1 MKPGPSSERA
11 VILAA
16 SERDA
21 VKTAHLIKEAGYYA
35 NICGDLAEL
44 EHQVASGAGLAI
56 IADEAI
62 RTADLA
68 GLTRW
73 LNEQPSWSDFPIV
86 LMSEKGGPERNPEA
100 ARLGRALGNV
110 TFIERPF
117 HPTTLVSLV
126 AAAVRGR
133 RRQYQTRQILEDLTE
148 SEYLLQTALDAGHL
162 GALELHLPDFE
173 LEASPTCKTFFG
185 RKPRDPFTYQDLL
198 DAVHPDDRA
207 RRSEIVEQ
215 TLRTGADYRIEYRNI
230 WPDGT
235 QHWVDVRARAVRRPD
250 GSIRSLVGVCSDI
263 TARKTAEI
271 EREAL
276 LAQLAAERTALA
288 ELTAT
293 LEQRVEQRTAD
304 LMKEVAARERAQEQL
319 RHAQKMEAIGQLTG
333 GVAHDFNNL
342 LMAVMGNLDLLRKRM
357 PEDPRLRRLVDGA
370 LQGAERGASL
380 TQRLL
385 AFARQQD
392 LRAVPV
398 DLGALVRD
406 MSELLERSLGPR
418 ITLRLDIPDGL
429 PPACVDTNQLEL
441 AVLNLAI
448 NARDAMPDGG
458 VIEIRLAAWQVKNDQ
473 ARNDQVGSDQAKG
486 EPTLQPGNYLKLSVV
501 DSGSG
506 MSPDVLKRAIEPFFS
521 SKPVGKGTGLG
532 LSMVHG
538 LAVQLGGTLQ
548 LSSAVGKGTTAVL
561 VLPVA
566 TTAPAVE
573 SPAPAAQKV
582 KRSAV
587 ILLVDDDPLIAMS
600 TMEMLE
606 DLGHRVIGANSGPH
620 ALDILRSDQQID
632 LMMTDHVMPGMT
644 GLELAAA
651 SRELR
656 PHLVVLLATG
666 YAELPDGTQVDLPRL
681 AKPYHQD
688 QLRERLD
695 QLLGQGG
702 GQLAA
707 ATGTDS
713 LAAPST
719 LSPSP

>member
-1 MKPGPSSERA
+1 MKPGVSSERA
-11 VILAA
+11 IILAPTG
-16 SERDA
+16 RDA
-21 VKTAHLIKEAGYYA
+21 SVAAALIREAGYYA
-35 NICGDLAEL
+35 NLCTDLAGLMHEI
-44 EHQVASGAGLAI
+44 EGGAGLAV

-62 RTADLA
+62 KTADLRR
-68 GLTRW
+68 LVNW
-73 LNEQPSWSDFPIV
+73 LNDQPSWSDFPIV
-86 LMSEKGGPERNPEA
+86 LLTRQGGGPERNPDA
-100 ARLGRALGNV
+100 MRLGQILGNV

-117 HPTTLVSLV
+117 HPTTLVSIV
-126 AAAVRGR
+126 GSAVRAR
-133 RRQYQTRQILEDLTE
+133 RRQYQTRSILEDLTE
-148 SEYLLQTALDAGHL
+148 SESLLQTAMDAGHL
-162 GALELHLPDFE
+162 GALELHLPHFE
-173 LEASPTCKTFFG
+173 LEASSTCKSYFG
-185 RKPRDPFTYQDLL
+185 RRGGEQFTYEDLL
-198 DAVHPDDRA
+198 EAVHPDDRA
-207 RRSEIVEQ
+207 RRLAIVQE
-215 TLRTGADYRIEYRNI
+215 TIDTGRDYRIEYRVI
-230 WPDGT
+230 WPDGSH
-235 QHWVDVRARAVRRPD
+235 HWVDVRARAVRRPD
-250 GSIRSLVGVCSDI
+250 GGIKSLVGVCSDI

-271 EREAL
+271 ERETL
-276 LAQLAAERTALA
+276 LAQLAVERTALA
-288 ELTAT
+288 ELSAT

-304 LMKEVAARERAQEQL
+304 LMQEVTARERVQDQL
-319 RHAQKMEAIGQLTG
+319 RQSQKMEAIGQLTG

-418 ITLRLDIPDGL
+418 ITLRFDIPDGL
-429 PPACVDTNQLEL
+429 PAACVDTNQLEL

-458 VIEIRLAAWQVKNDQ
+458 VIEIRLAAWQAKNDQ
-473 ARNDQVGSDQAKG
+473 AKNDQTKSDPA
-486 EPTLQPGNYLKLSVV
+486 LRPGNYLKLSVV
-501 DSGSG
+501 DSGTG

-538 LAVQLGGTLQ
+538 LAVQLGGALQ

-566 TTAPAVE
+566 TALPAVE
-573 SPAPAAQKV
+573 SPAPAAEKV

-606 DLGHRVIGANSGPH
+606 DLGHRVIGASSGQH
-620 ALDILRSDQQID
+620 ALDILRSDQEID

-644 GLELAAA
+644 GIELVAA
-651 SRELR
+651 SRKVR
-656 PHLVVLLATG
+656 PDLPVLLATG
-666 YAELPDGTQVDLPRL
+666 YAELPDGIQVDLPRL

-695 QLLGQGG
+695 QLLGQGTR
-702 GQLAA
+702 QHTAA
-707 ATGTDS
+707 ASADS
-713 LAAPST
+713 LATPST

>member
-35 NICGDLAEL
+35 NICADLAEL
-44 EHQVASGAGLAI
+44 ERQVASGAGLAI

-73 LNEQPSWSDFPIV
+73 LNAQPSWSDFPIV
-86 LMSEKGGPERNPEA
+86 LMSEAGPPERNPEA

-110 TFIERPF
+110 TFVERPF

-126 AAAVRGR
+126 AASVRGR

-148 SEYLLQTALDAGHL
+148 SEGLLQTALDAGHL
-162 GALELHLPDFE
+162 GALELHLPDFV

-185 RKPRDPFTYQDLL
+185 RNPRDPFTYQELL

-207 RRSEIVEQ
+207 RRNEIVEQ

-230 WPDGT
+230 WPDGS

-406 MSELLERSLGPR
+406 MSNLLERSLGPR
-418 ITLRLDIPDGL
+418 IVLRLDIPEGL

-458 VIEIRLAAWQVKNDQ
+458 VIEIRLAA
-473 ARNDQVGSDQAKG
+473 SQAKG
-486 EPTLQPGNYLKLSVV
+486 DAVLQPGKYLKLSVV
-501 DSGSG
+501 DSGTG

-538 LAVQLGGTLQ
+538 LAVQLGGALQ
-548 LSSAVGKGTTAVL
+548 LSSAVGKGTTAAL

-566 TTAPAVE
+566 TTAPAIA
-573 SPAPAAQKV
+573 SAAPVPQQV

-587 ILLVDDDPLIAMS
+587 ILLVDDDSLIAMS

-606 DLGHRVIGANSGPH
+606 DLGHRVIGVHSGPQ
-620 ALDILRSDQQID
+620 ALDILRSDQEID

-644 GLELAAA
+644 GIELAAA
-651 SRELR
+651 ARKLR
-656 PHLVVLLATG
+656 PQLLVLLATG
-666 YAELPDGTQVDLPRL
+666 YAELPDGIQLDLPRL

-695 QLLGQGG
+695 QLLGQGAR
-702 GQLAA
+702 QHAA
-707 ATGTDS
+707 AAGDSS
-713 LAAPST
+713 LAPPST

>member
-21 VKTAHLIKEAGYYA
+21 VRTAHLIKEAGYYA

-44 EHQVASGAGLAI
+44 ERQVASGAGLAI

-68 GLTRW
+68 GLTSW

-117 HPTTLVSLV
+117 PPATLVSLV
-126 AAAVRGR
+126 AASVRGR

-148 SEYLLQTALDAGHL
+148 SEDLLQTALNAGHL
-162 GALELHLPDFE
+162 GALEVHLPDFA
-173 LEASPTCKTFFG
+173 LEASPTCKAFFG
-185 RKPRDPFTYQDLL
+185 RRPGDPFTYRDLQ
-198 DAVHPDDRA
+198 DAVHPDDRV
-207 RRSEIVEQ
+207 RRNDIVEQ
-215 TLRTGADYRIEYRNI
+215 TLRSGGDYRIEYRNI

-235 QHWVDVRARAVRRPD
+235 QHWVDVRARAVRRAD

-398 DLGALVRD
+398 DLGALLRD

-418 ITLRLDIPDGL
+418 IVLRLDIPEGL
-429 PPACVDTNQLEL
+429 PAACVDTNQLEL

-458 VIEIRLAAWQVKNDQ
+458 VIEIRLAASQ
-473 ARNDQVGSDQAKG
+473 KG
-486 EPTLQPGNYLKLSVV
+486 DPALPPGNYLKLSVI
-501 DSGSG
+501 DSGTG

-538 LAVQLGGTLQ
+538 LAVQLGGELQ
-548 LSSAVGKGTTAVL
+548 LSSAVGEGTTAAL
-561 VLPVA
+561 LLPVA
-566 TTAPAVE
+566 TAAPEAA
-573 SPAPAAQKV
+573 SPVPALRKV

-606 DLGHRVIGANSGPH
+606 DLGHRVIGTSSGQH
-620 ALDILRSDQQID
+620 ALDVLGSDQEID

-644 GLELAAA
+644 GIELAAA
-651 SRELR
+651 ARKVR
-656 PHLVVLLATG
+656 PHLLVLLATG
-666 YAELPDGTQVDLPRL
+666 YAELPEGIQVDLPRL

-688 QLRERLD
+688 QLRERLE
-695 QLLGQGG
+695 QLLAQGAGQPI
-702 GQLAA
+702 A
-707 ATGTDS
+707 ATGADS
-713 LAAPST
+713 LATLSN
-719 LSPSP
+719 LSPSH